1 MENKLYKLY
10 IYVFMLMY
18 IASIDIGII
27 RLLDFSFK
35 MEN

>member
-18 IASIDIGII
+18 IASIGLGII